1 MSYLFGGTCIL
12 FIYLDGHHKLIR
24 WRLVVHGGIDGYSRM
39 VVYLHC
45 SNNNRATTVYNL
57 FLKAV
62 RQYWLPSRVR
72 ADHGRENV
80 LVAQHLLEHRG
91 RDRNSFITGSSTH
104 NQRIERFWRDSH
116 RCVTQLYHRLFYFM
130 EYRGTLDPLD
140 EQHIYALHYVY
151 LPRINKSLDHFHEG
165 WNHHAIRTERN
176 MSPYQLFISGALRL
190 QRSGLAALD
199 FFEAVDEEYGLE
211 EEGLVPNEDVGVVV
225 PHNTFALVDEHQQEL
240 LQSVN
245 PLVDSN
251 NYGIELY
258 EQTLQFVRLKVHQH
272 PLLYS

>member
-12 FIYLDGHHKLIR
+12 FFYLDGHHKLIR

-57 FLKAV
+57 FLKTV

-104 NQRIERFWRDSH
+104 NQHIERFWRDSH

-130 EYRGTLDPLD
+130 EYRGTLLSSGMTITLSSLTGDCMILFTNK
-140 EQHIYALHYVY
+140 Y
-151 LPRINKSLDHFHEG
+151 L
-165 WNHHAIRTERN
+165 
-176 MSPYQLFISGALRL
+176 
-190 QRSGLAALD
+190 
-199 FFEAVDEEYGLE
+199 
-211 EEGLVPNEDVGVVV
+211 
-225 PHNTFALVDEHQQEL
+225 
-240 LQSVN
+240 
-245 PLVDSN
+245 
-251 NYGIELY
+251 
-258 EQTLQFVRLKVHQH
+258 
-272 PLLYS
+272 